1 LKYFIL
7 LLCVL
12 IAAATTHAQLCT
24 GSLGDPVVNI
34 TFGAG
39 SNPGP
44 GLPTGVTNYN
54 YVTTL
59 CPNDGNY
66 TIASNSSG
74 CFSNSW
80 QTVSEDHTPGD
91 ANGYMMIVNASVN
104 PGVFYLDTVRNLCGG
119 TTYEFSAWLLN
130 ILRSSACSGIGNT
143 PNITFSIETVGGTVI
158 QTYNTGNIPNLFSA
172 QWNQYGFFFTL
183 PAIYSNLVLRMTNN
197 APGGCGN
204 DLALDDITFRPC
216 GPKVD
221 AAFVNVPATS
231 DTVNYCITD
240 NKTIT
245 VDGSVQ
251 TGYANPA
258 YQWQQSAD
266 SGKTWFDLPGAT
278 STSYTRNYPS
288 AGIFQY
294 RLTAAETGNITA
306 ARCRVSSNILTIQ
319 IDNIPV
325 PKASNTS
332 PVCVNLPVT
341 LSAANGFSYQWT
353 GPNGFLSALSSPV
366 FSAAALTDAGKY
378 YVLVTTKG
386 GCTQTDSTLVIV
398 SGLPLA
404 DAGNSV
410 SICESQTTGLQAS
423 GGLLYTWTPATGLS
437 NPNIA
442 NPQAS
447 PSVTTMYTVRVS
459 NQYNCAAKD
468 SVLIT
473 VLAKPVANAG
483 ADQQISQ
490 GQTTSLQGIIGGD
503 TASHFWTPVQFMD
516 NSGLLNPVVRPESDI
531 TYTLHVA
538 AGNGCGTASDDVFI
552 RVYKKIIIPN
562 AFSPNGDG
570 INDTWLIEALNT
582 YPESTTNVFNRFG
595 QLVFHS
601 NGYSMPWDGRY
612 NGKSLPV
619 GTYYYTI
626 DRKNN
631 FPVMSGWVMI
641 IR

>member
-1 LKYFIL
+1 LKYFIFL
-7 LLCVL
+7 LAILFT
-12 IAAATTHAQLCT
+12 AAVTNAQLCT

-39 SNPGP
+39 NNPGP
-44 GLPTGVTNYN
+44 SLPQMVTNYT
-54 YVTTL
+54 YASSA
-59 CPNDGNY
+59 CPNDGLY
-66 TIASNSSG
+66 TIASSSPS
-74 CFSNSW
+74 CFNNSW
-80 QTVSEDHTPGD
+80 QILNEDHTPGD

-130 ILRSSACSGIGNT
+130 ILRSSACSSNGIT
-143 PNITFSIETVGGTVI
+143 PNITFSIETVTGTVI
-158 QTYNTGNIPNLFSA
+158 QSYNTGNIPNLFNA
-172 QWNQYGFFFTL
+172 QWNQYGLFFTL
-183 PAIYSNLVLRMTNN
+183 PPIYSSLVLRMINN

-204 DLALDDITFRPC
+204 DIALDDITFRPC

-231 DTVNYCITD
+231 DTVHYCITD

-258 YQWQQSAD
+258 YQWQQSTD
-266 SGKTWFDLPGAT
+266 SGKTWVDLPGAT
-278 STSYTRNYPS
+278 STSYTRNYPA

-294 RLTAAETGNITA
+294 RLTAAETGNISA
-306 ARCRVSSNILTIQ
+306 ARCRVSSNVLTIH

-325 PKASNTS
+325 PKASSTS
-332 PVCVNLPVT
+332 PVCINMPVI
-341 LSAANGFSYQWT
+341 LQASNGFSYQWT
-353 GPNGFLSALSSPV
+353 GPNGFFSAAASPV
-366 FSAAALTDAGKY
+366 ISNAALTDAGKY

-386 GCTQTDSTLVIV
+386 GCTQRDSALVIV
-398 SGLPLA
+398 SSLPVA
-404 DAGNSV
+404 DAGADK
-410 SICESQTTGLQAS
+410 SICESQSTALQAG
-423 GGLLYTWTPATGLS
+423 GGLRYAWSPLTGLS
-437 NPNIA
+437 DANIA

-447 PSVTTMYTVRVS
+447 PSTTTMYTVKVS
-459 NQYNCAAKD
+459 NQYNCEAKD

-473 VLAKPVANAG
+473 VLVKPVAHAG
-483 ADQQISQ
+483 PDQQITQ
-490 GQTTSLQGIIGGD
+490 GQTTLLQGIIGGD
-503 TASHFWTPVQFMD
+503 TASHFWTPVQYID
-516 NSGLLNPVVRPESDI
+516 NPGLLNPRVNPDNDI

-538 AGNGCGTASDDVFI
+538 SGNGCGTASDDVFI
-552 RVYKKIIIPN
+552 RVYKKIIVPN

-582 YPESTTNVFNRFG
+582 YPESTTSVFNRFG
-595 QLVFHS
+595 QLVFRS
-601 NGYSMPWDGRY
+601 NGYPSPWDGRY
-612 NGKSLPV
+612 NGKALPV

-631 FPVMSGWVMI
+631 FPIMSGWVMI